1 MTLRVLL
8 AESATEDTV
17 FLSEVLTEL
26 DGARCWS
33 DWVHLETSH
42 AATWVDTEAILA
54 TNAVDIVLLNP
65 DLRDSQGAETF
76 RKVQAAAPHI
86 PVILLVEPS
95 ATSLAEHMVR
105 DGAQDFLLKREV
117 DCEPLARAIRNAMER
132 HRLLAAALATSMTDQ
147 LTGLLTRPAFLTLA
161 ERDRLL
167 AERLSRKM
175 IVLIAERTESAA
187 VGGGTYTPGD
197 QRSDLALVEA
207 AEDLRRLAGPAPLL
221 ARLSHSRFGLAVLD
235 TLAEPVEEI
244 ATRLHTAATDGR
256 LAIGSAVFDPPATGF
271 TRLSARGGRPE
282 SAYPS
287 QRVGHARPLH
297 HRVGV
302 VGARRAVPNAIMTV
316 SARRSRRYL

>member
-1 MTLRVLL
+1 VTLRVLL
-8 AESATEDTV
+8 AESATDDTV
-17 FLSEVLTEL
+17 FLSEVLTDL

-33 DWVHLETSH
+33 DWVHVETSH
-42 AATWVDTEAILA
+42 AATCADTEAILA
-54 TNAVDIVLLNP
+54 TNAVDIVLLDP
-65 DLRDSQGAETF
+65 DLRDSQGTETF
-76 RKVQAAAPHI
+76 RRVQAAASNV

-117 DCEPLARAIRNAMER
+117 DCEPLARAIRNAVER
-132 HRLLAAALATSMTDQ
+132 HRLLAAARATSMTDP

-175 IVLIAERTESAA
+175 IVLIAERPASASGES
-187 VGGGTYTPGD
+187 GTYTPGD

-221 ARLSHSRFGLAVLD
+221 ARLSHARFGLAVLD

-244 ATRLHTAATDGR
+244 AARVHTVAADGR
-256 LAIGSAVFDPPATGF
+256 LAMGSAVFDPQHPVSLDTLLEQAALDL
-271 TRLSARGGRPE
+271 RPSARN
-282 SAYPS
+282 
-287 QRVGHARPLH
+287 
-297 HRVGV
+297 V
-302 VGARRAVPNAIMTV
+302 VA
-316 SARRSRRYL
+316 